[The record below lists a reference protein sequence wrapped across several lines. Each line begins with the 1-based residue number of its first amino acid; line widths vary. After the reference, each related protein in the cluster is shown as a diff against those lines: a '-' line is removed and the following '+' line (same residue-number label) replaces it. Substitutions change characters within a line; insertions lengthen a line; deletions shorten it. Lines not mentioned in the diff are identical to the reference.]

1 MKKPAFLI
9 IESLIYISFI
19 VLDILRLNSTYI
31 KYISIIMCL
40 IYALY
45 NRKKNRSIAMAFTLL
60 ADLFLLVLNSHYE
73 IGLLCFIVV
82 QMTYLYFLGNINKG
96 YFNMFL
102 LARGFFIMAGI
113 LISLLYMK
121 VTILNV
127 LVIIYFFNLVF
138 NAIQSYVCNQKMFFI
153 GLLLFIF
160 CDICVG
166 IHNINTTN
174 NIATF
179 LMWIFYLPSQVLIV
193 LS

>member
-9 IESLIYISFI
+9 IESLIYIGFI

-31 KYISIIMCL
+31 KYIGIIMCL

-96 YFNMFL
+96 YFNIFL
-102 LARGFFIMAGI
+102 LIRGFFIMAGI

-166 IHNINTTN
+166 IHNINAAN

-179 LMWIFYLPSQVLIV
+179 LMWVFYLPSQVLIV

>member
-19 VLDILRLNSTYI
+19 VLDILRINSTYI

-96 YFNMFL
+96 YFNVFL

-138 NAIQSYVCNQKMFFI
+138 NAMQSYVCNQKMFFI

-166 IHNINTTN
+166 IHNINTAN